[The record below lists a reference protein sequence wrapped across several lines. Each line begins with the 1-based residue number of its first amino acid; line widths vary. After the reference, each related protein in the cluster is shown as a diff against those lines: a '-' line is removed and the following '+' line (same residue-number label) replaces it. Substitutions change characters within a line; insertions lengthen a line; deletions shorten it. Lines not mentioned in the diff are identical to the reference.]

1 MSGFDITT
9 IIHDGDKKRQLP
21 KPFNNRPGA
30 WRNFKKRPESLAAK
44 VWNAVR
50 NDGTP
55 DEEKFLGITTRKV
68 KNLQTRDQFNL
79 WRNNIITMYKKE
91 KNFDMLFIYQ
101 KGYEYE
107 EYYIPGDWISFKKH
121 QLQQRLSN
129 HLKELLKEQGY
140 RVVCGRSW
148 YVMVKWIENPD
159 YYANLTYPNI
169 VRI

>member
-1 MSGFDITT
+1 MSGFDITI
-9 IIHDGDKKRQLP
+9 IIHGDKKGQLP
-21 KPFNNRPGA
+21 KPFNNRPG
-30 WRNFKKRPESLAAK
+30 PESLAAK

-91 KNFDMLFIYQ
+91 KNFDMLYLYQ
-101 KGYEYE
+101 KRYEYE

-121 QLQQRLSN
+121 QLQQRLRN
-129 HLKELLKEQGY
+129 HVDKLFIERGYKIVWGSWDTLLK
-140 RVVCGRSW
+140 CI
-148 YVMVKWIENPD
+148 KNPD
-159 YYANLTYPNI
+159 DNYIIDN
-169 VRI
+169 